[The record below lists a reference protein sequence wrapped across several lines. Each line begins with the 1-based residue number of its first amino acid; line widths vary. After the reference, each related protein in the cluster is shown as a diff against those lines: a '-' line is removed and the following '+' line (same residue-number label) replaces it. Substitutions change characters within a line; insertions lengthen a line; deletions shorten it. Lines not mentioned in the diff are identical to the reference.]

1 MIKTKIAPCSAHA
14 DSPPGPGEWVDP
26 RDCIQAGK
34 PAHLPL
40 RRFDRDAPKADLL
53 KEGERRP
60 DGFTTRGWPFLYR
73 FYDAARRPLYF
84 GITSADATRLVAHRK
99 GAEWWPLAEF
109 IAVSVYPSYMAVEVA
124 ERAAIRHEQPRFNK
138 RDRRGAAYVRL
149 HVDGPAEE
157 AAALLF
163 RDASPGFLAELAELL
178 VSPARFPQPE
188 PPPPARFADEA

>member
-14 DSPPGPGEWVDP
+14 DSPPEAGEWVDP
-26 RDCIQAGK
+26 WNCIQGGK

-40 RRFDRDAPKADLL
+40 RRLDREAPKADLL

-60 DGFTTRGWPFLYR
+60 DRFTGTEWPFLYR
-73 FYDAARRPLYF
+73 FYDAGRRPLYF
-84 GITSADATRLVAHRK
+84 GITSTNATRLEAHRK
-99 GAEWWPLAEF
+99 GAEWWPMAEF
-109 IAVSVYPSYMAVEVA
+109 IAVSVYPSYLSVQAA
-124 ERAAIRHEQPRFNK
+124 ERAAIRHEQPRCNK
-138 RDRRGAAYVRL
+138 RDRRGPAYVRL

-163 RDASPGFLAELAELL
+163 RDASPVFLAELAELL
-178 VSPARFPQPE
+178 ASPARFPRPE